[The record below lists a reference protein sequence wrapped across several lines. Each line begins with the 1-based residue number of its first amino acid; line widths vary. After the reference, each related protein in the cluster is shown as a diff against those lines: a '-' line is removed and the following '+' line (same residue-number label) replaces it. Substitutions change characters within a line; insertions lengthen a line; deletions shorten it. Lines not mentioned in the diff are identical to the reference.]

1 MTNEQFRRL
10 YKYVNAIYSGDYII
24 FKVSKRRW
32 ELYNINTEETT
43 VFKSFD
49 ELAANETAAKIIASY
64 VEEEITLDMPK
75 GDRSGATDT
84 FGDGGGGNG
93 KDETEND
100 FPSRVNTD
108 KQKSTE
114 DKTLLQFRNMYAN
127 ADKEHAFAVDEQ
139 GYITV
144 YKHGNSTSVSWNPSE
159 MRGRMIYHNHPNDT
173 AFSKADMITPASTG
187 ARGIVASGKTGDYI
201 FRKTQKFDAVGFQKA
216 VASAKT
222 TAKDYSTG
230 VDRWLK
236 RNAKKYGYTYEFR
249 RA

>member
-32 ELYNINTEETT
+32 ELYHIPTEETT

-49 ELAANETAAKIIASY
+49 ELVANEIVAKIIAAY
-64 VEEEITLDMPK
+64 VEKEIHLDMPK
-75 GDRSGATDT
+75 GDRSGATET
-84 FGDGGGGNG
+84 FGDGGRGEG
-93 KDETEND
+93 KDETKND

-114 DKTLLQFRNMYAN
+114 DKTLEQFRSMYAT
-127 ADKEHAFAVDEQ
+127 AGEEHAFAVDEQ
-139 GYITV
+139 GYITA
-144 YKHGNSTSVSWNPSE
+144 YKHGNRSSVTWMANE
-159 MRGRMIYHNHPNDT
+159 MNGRMIYHNHPSDSS
-173 AFSKADMITPASTG
+173 FSKADMITTASTG

-216 VASAKT
+216 VSSAKT
-222 TAKDYSTG
+222 TSKDYNTG